1 MNFRI
6 DFHVHTKN
14 SIDAFGSL
22 EEISFYAK
30 RRGVNSVAI
39 CDHEKFTL
47 DGIHEIDGV
56 FFIPAIE
63 IRTFAGHVVCLYPKT
78 HFDVKS
84 AYNDPIK
91 IIHEAGGYAIWAH
104 PYDLVFFKK
113 GKGLIKPDAIE
124 VYNSASFPFR
134 RSSHK
139 ALKLAELLNLPK
151 VAGSDAHLPKN
162 VGLCY
167 VEVEATSVSEAIVE
181 VFKGKGVPHGRARP
195 LTDLLQLNASRI
207 MRMINKVP

>member
-1 MNFRI
+1 MSFKI

-14 SIDAFGSL
+14 SKDAFGSL

-30 RRGVNSVAI
+30 RRGINSVVI
-39 CDHEKFTL
+39 SDHEKFTI
-47 DGIHEIDGV
+47 DKVQEIDGV

-63 IRTFAGHVVCLYPKT
+63 IRTFAGHMVCVYPKVQ
-78 HFDVKS
+78 FDVRR
-84 AYNDPIK
+84 AYSDPVK
-91 IIHEAGGYAIWAH
+91 FIHGAGGYAVWAH
-104 PYDLVFFKK
+104 PYDLFFFKK
-113 GKGLIKPDAIE
+113 GRNLLKPDAIE

-134 RSSHK
+134 SSSNK

-167 VEVEATSVSEAIVE
+167 VEVKSDSVSGAITE
-181 VFKGKGVPHGRARP
+181 VFKGRGVPYGQAWSII
-195 LTDLLQLNASRI
+195 DSFQLNALRMMRI
-207 MRMINKVP
+207 VNNFI